1 MKATFLL
8 LASMYVTSAVASPD
22 ELPSV
27 TAHPIFKQP
36 YTCTEH
42 WLGNLKAP
50 GDALGTDC
58 VIQEMVEVKGRVW
71 MRAHKGN
78 GSRNTDWY
86 GWGKEVLSPCSC
98 EVVNVRD
105 NPAANQPGKLG
116 KPPAAF
122 VELKRDDGVH
132 FVLAHVTR
140 MAVRPGDK
148 VESGQ
153 LIAYVGNNGFSRHP
167 HIHMG
172 AWRDK
177 EPLQIRFDL
186 AAMGKLFKDDRPGL

>member
-1 MKATFLL
+1 M
-8 LASMYVTSAVASPD
+8 
-22 ELPSV
+22 
-27 TAHPIFKQP
+27 
-36 YTCTEH
+36 
-42 WLGNLKAP
+42 
-50 GDALGTDC
+50 
-58 VIQEMVEVKGRVW
+58 
-71 MRAHKGN
+71 
-78 GSRNTDWY
+78 
-86 GWGKEVLSPCSC
+86 
-98 EVVNVRD
+98 RD

-116 KPPAAF
+116 KPPAGF

-140 MAVRPGDK
+140 LAVKPGDK

-153 LIAYVGNNGFSRHP
+153 LIAYVGNNGVSRHP

-186 AAMGKLFKDDRPGL
+186 AAMGRLFEDDRPGL